1 MFFPSEWGV
10 DTRVGGAT
18 DWELA
23 YVAKREFF
31 DWAAKLSSEM
41 RVVGVF
47 QGLHLDK
54 AFCAW
59 GGEWSATLYDRNN
72 QLTGSLSR
80 LRLGRQRVAG
90 RRHW

>member
-31 DWAAKLSSEM
+31 DWAAKLSNEM

-59 GGEWSATLYDRNN
+59 GGKWAVPFLHVAAFCDGNGR
-72 QLTGSLSR
+72 LTGISSR
-80 LRLGRQRVAG
+80 LRFG
-90 RRHW
+90 H